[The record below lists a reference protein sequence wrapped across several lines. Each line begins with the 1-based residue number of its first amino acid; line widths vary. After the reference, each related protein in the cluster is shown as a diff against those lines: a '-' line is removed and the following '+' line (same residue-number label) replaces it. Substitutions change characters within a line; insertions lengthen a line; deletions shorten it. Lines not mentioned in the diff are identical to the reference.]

1 MTDVAGWTLGV
12 VNDPGDDVDVG
23 GFTFTLDWGPWVGWT
38 IFFIDIA
45 LRILAI
51 FIVPRN
57 RRPQTAAA
65 WLLAIMFIP
74 ELGWI
79 FFLLFGSRRVGRKR
93 RARQAEVSRFIAQTT
108 HGVEFV
114 ADRDKWPD
122 WLEPIGDLN
131 RALGSMPL
139 VGGSTA
145 TGFYPHYEESIEAMT
160 QAVRDAER
168 TVHAEFYIFGIDK
181 TTQAFFDAMAEAV
194 QRGVVVR
201 VLLDHVA
208 NLRLPIFK
216 DTKRFL
222 RKHGIIWQLMLPLQ
236 PFKGKWQR
244 PDLRNHR
251 KLLVVDGHIAFTGS
265 QNLIDST
272 YDKKAN
278 IKRGLHWKDLMV
290 RFEGPIV
297 GGIDALFV
305 TDWYSETGEVLL
317 GEVGEAPPQVHDDII
332 DSQVVPSGP
341 GFDGENNL
349 RLFNALVYAAKHRL
363 IIVSPYFVPDDSM
376 LYAITT
382 AAQKGLEV
390 QLFVSEIGD
399 QAMVFHA
406 QRSYYE
412 MLLRAGVKIWLYQAP
427 TILHAKHFT
436 VDDDVAVVGSSNMDM
451 RSFSLNYEISVMV
464 RSRKFVRQIRALEDD
479 YRAASRELTLEEWMQ
494 RSTRSKALDNVAR
507 LTAGLQ

>member
-1 MTDVAGWTLGV
+1 MITPGPADEDVVDTVDGITFGFDLPDWIYWTYLA
-12 VNDPGDDVDVG
+12 
-23 GFTFTLDWGPWVGWT
+23 FT
-38 IFFIDIA
+38 IS
-45 LRILAI
+45 LRILAV

-57 RRPQTAAA
+57 RRPQTATA

-74 ELGWI
+74 EIGWI
-79 FFLLFGSRRVGRKR
+79 FFLLFGSRQVGRRR
-93 RARQAEVSRFIAQTT
+93 RARQAEVSRFIAATT
-108 HGVEFV
+108 HGMEFV
-114 ADRDKWPD
+114 VDRDKWPD
-122 WLEPIGDLN
+122 WLESIGDLN
-131 RALGSMPL
+131 RRLGSMPL

-145 TGFYPHYEESIEAMT
+145 TGFYPDYDESIAAMT
-160 QAVRDAER
+160 QAVRDAKR
-168 TVHAEFYIFGIDK
+168 TVHAEFYIFGLDAA
-181 TTQAFFDAMAEAV
+181 TQDFFDAMAEAV

-208 NLRLPIFK
+208 NLRLPIFRA
-216 DTKRFL
+216 TKRFL
-222 RKHGIIWQLMLPLQ
+222 RRHGIKWQLMLPLQ
-236 PFKGKWQR
+236 PLRGKWQR

-251 KLLVVDGHIAFTGS
+251 KLLVVDGQVAFTGS

-272 YDKKAN
+272 YDKKSN

-317 GEVGEAPPQVHDDII
+317 DEVGEAPPQHHDDVI

-341 GFDGENNL
+341 GFEGENNL
-349 RLFNALVYAAKHRL
+349 RLFNALVYAAKKRL
-363 IIVSPYFVPDDSM
+363 IITSPYFVPDDSM

-382 AAQKGLEV
+382 AAQKGLDV

-412 MLLRAGVKIWLYQAP
+412 MLLEAGVRIWLYSAP

-464 RSRKFVRQIRALEDD
+464 RSRKFVRQLRAIEDA
-479 YRAASRELTLEEWMQ
+479 YRAESRELTMSEWVK
-494 RSTRSKALDNVAR
+494 RPARSKALDTVAR

>member
-1 MTDVAGWTLGV
+1 MLSDLLRAEEDVTET
-12 VNDPGDDVDVG
+12 VDG
-23 GFTFTLDWGPWVGWT
+23 ITFGFDLPDWVYWSYIVFT
-38 IFFIDIA
+38 IA
-45 LRILAI
+45 LRVLAVLV
-51 FIVPRN
+51 VPYN
-57 RRPQTAAA
+57 RRPQTATA

-74 ELGWI
+74 EIGWI
-79 FFLLFGSRRVGRKR
+79 FFLLFGSRHLGKER
-93 RARQAEVSRFIAQTT
+93 RERQSEVSRFIAQTT
-108 HGVEFV
+108 HGIEFV
-114 ADRDKWPD
+114 VDKEKWPD
-122 WLEPIGDLN
+122 WLESVGDLN
-131 RALGSMPL
+131 RALGAMPL

-145 TGFYPHYEESIEAMT
+145 TGFYPHYEESIAAMT
-160 QAVRDAER
+160 QSVRDAKR
-168 TVHAEFYIFGIDK
+168 TVHAEFYIFGLDA
-181 TTQAFFDAMAEAV
+181 TTQDFFDAMAEAV
-194 QRGVVVR
+194 QRGVTVR

-208 NLRLPIFK
+208 NLRLPIFRA
-216 DTKRFL
+216 TKRFL
-222 RKHGIIWQLMLPLQ
+222 RQHNIKWQLMLPLQ

-251 KLLVVDGHIAFTGS
+251 KLLVVDGNVAFTGS

-272 YDKKAN
+272 YGKAAN

-297 GGIDALFV
+297 GGIDALFI

-317 GEVGEAPPQVHDDII
+317 DEVGEAPPQDHDDVI

-341 GFDGENNL
+341 GFEGENNL
-349 RLFNALVYAAKHRL
+349 RLFNSLVYAAKKRL
-363 IIVSPYFVPDDSM
+363 IITSPYFVPDDSM

-382 AAQKGLEV
+382 AAQKGLDV

-406 QRSYYE
+406 QRSYYS
-412 MLLRAGVKIWLYQAP
+412 MLLQAGVRIWLYAAP

-464 RSRKFVRQIRALEDD
+464 RSRKFVAQIREIEDV
-479 YRAASRELTLEEWMQ
+479 YRAQSRELTLEEWVK
-494 RSTRSKALDNVAR
+494 RPARTKALDTVAR